1 MESKVQPT
9 SSQTSSSFGAPMDA
23 IDLVP
28 LASSAVAERKI
39 STSPSRVSNTLEHQ
53 M

>member
-9 SSQTSSSFGAPMDA
+9 SSQAPSSFGATMDA

-28 LASSAVAERKI
+28 LAASTVSERKI
-39 STSPSRVSNTLEHQ
+39 STSPSRVSNTLEH
-53 M
+53 